1 MNESAV
7 ASIKTSKKMTQ
18 MLYHLDASTN
28 PDTLP
33 SIISALLDVTLVAS
47 RSPFSHAHDNSAITA
62 APTDMLTNLLCGVF
76 QSLDTDNDGYLTA
89 ADFSAQ
95 GTYVTP
101 YSTSN
106 TLIPNLM
113 QCCLFLTISHL
124 SSSCLIYNRAFLRG
138 YKAPSRAV
146 YPLLPWGQQGAGVIH
161 FLCILILTWPTL
173 Y

>member
-1 MNESAV
+1 MNETAV
-7 ASIKTSKKMTQ
+7 SIKTNKKMTQ

-28 PDTLP
+28 PDTLT

-47 RSPFSHAHDNSAITA
+47 RPPFSHAHDTSAITA

-95 GTYVTP
+95 GTYVAP
-101 YSTSN
+101 CSTSY

-113 QCCLFLTISHL
+113 QCCLFLTILHL
-124 SSSCLIYNRAFLRG
+124 PSLCLMHYRAFLRG
-138 YKAPSRAV
+138 HKAPSRAV
-146 YPLLPWGQQGAGVIH
+146 YPLLPWGYQGARVFH
-161 FLCILILTWPTL
+161 FLSILILTWPIL

>member
-1 MNESAV
+1 MNESTV

-28 PDTLP
+28 PTTLT

-47 RSPFSHAHDNSAITA
+47 RPPFSHAHGTSTSTA

-95 GTYVTP
+95 GTYVAP
-101 YSTSN
+101 YSTST

-113 QCCLFLTISHL
+113 HSSLFLTVSHL
-124 SSSCLIYNRAFLRG
+124 SSMCLMYYRAFLRR

-146 YPLLPWGQQGAGVIH
+146 YPLFPWG
-161 FLCILILTWPTL
+161 
-173 Y
+173 